1 MHEMSLVAIDDVA
14 IQRAKAGDLSA
25 LERVYRA
32 YEGLVYTLARR
43 ICRTAED
50 AEDVLQETFFEVCRS
65 IKGFRGEGPGSMT
78 AWIKRVAA
86 SKALMKIRY
95 EKYRDSDELR
105 EDVVWGGGRDGDAG
119 LRVDL
124 ETALTRLSDTA
135 RAVVWLHDVEGYKH
149 EEIAELMDR
158 TVSFSKSQLSR
169 AHMRLRDMLGE
180 EVQC

>member
-1 MHEMSLVAIDDVA
+1 MSLAAIDDVA

-25 LERVYRA
+25 LEGVYRA
-32 YEGLVYTLARR
+32 YEGLVYSMARR

-65 IKGFRGEGPGSMT
+65 IRGFRGEGPGSMT
-78 AWIKRVAA
+78 AWVKRVAA

-95 EKYRDSDELR
+95 EKYRTAEELN
-105 EDVVWGGGRDGDAG
+105 EDVVSPAGGSTDSG
-119 LRVDL
+119 LRLDL

-149 EEIAELMDR
+149 EEIAELMNR

-169 AHMRLRDMLGE
+169 AHVRLRDMLGE